1 MRFILGCFVSATEP
15 VGFSLVGD
23 YFPKNM
29 RGTANS
35 IIGTASYIG
44 AASAALILFIT
55 RALGW
60 RNAYYCA
67 GGFGLFVGILGLTFI
82 KDPQKGLQEKVLQE
96 INL

>member
-1 MRFILGCFVSATEP
+1 
-15 VGFSLVGD
+15 
-23 YFPKNM
+23 M

-82 KDPQKGLQEKVLQE
+82 KDPQRGLQEKVLQE